1 MKLTPVLLET
11 QQFPERFRGYDPDSV
26 DDFLERVAAGLSE
39 LQERLDELADRLI
52 EAEERASETGSEGEI
67 EVIDGRMDAIE
78 SIKEALATA
87 PRFES
92 DESSATNME
101 IAIDAVD
108 TGEISAIDA
117 VDTGE
122 LAKHQSVAV
131 GANKIQIER
140 IAELIT
146 LARDTADDVI
156 DEAVASAREQIGDL
170 LADVL
175 VASST
180 DLAASGALE
189 RKAELEVELL
199 DLDARVNARRN
210 DANQL
215 ADLIETRRRAL
226 GEIARDLGGRPDGP
240 EVDHPASSG
249 EVGGWATIDGSIVEQ
264 SLVDASGVPVKETR
278 SGTEIDDPFFSALQK
293 RESLEGE

>member
-39 LQERLDELADRLI
+39 LQGRLDELADRLI
-52 EAEERASETGSEGEI
+52 EAEERVSETGVEGGVEI
-67 EVIDGRMDAIE
+67 IDGRMDAIE

-92 DESSATNME
+92 GEPSATNLE

-108 TGEISAIDA
+108 A
-117 VDTGE
+117 VDTVE
-122 LAKHQSVAV
+122 LSKQQSVAV

-156 DEAVASAREQIGDL
+156 DEAVASAREQVGDL

-226 GEIARDLGGRPDGP
+226 GEIARDLGGRADGP

-249 EVGGWATIDGSIVEQ
+249 EVGGWATIDGSVVEQ
-264 SLVDASGVPVKETR
+264 SLGEASGVPVTETR

>member
-52 EAEERASETGSEGEI
+52 EAEERASETGLEGEVEI
-67 EVIDGRMDAIE
+67 IDGRMDAIE

-101 IAIDAVD
+101 IVIDAVD
-108 TGEISAIDA
+108 TGDLS
-117 VDTGE
+117 
-122 LAKHQSVAV
+122 KHQSVAV

-249 EVGGWATIDGSIVEQ
+249 EVGGWATIDGSVVEQ
-264 SLVDASGVPVKETR
+264 RLADASGVPVTETR

>member
-39 LQERLDELADRLI
+39 LQERLDELADRLM
-52 EAEERASETGSEGEI
+52 EAEERASETGFEGEV

-101 IAIDAVD
+101 IVIDAVD
-108 TGEISAIDA
+108 TGDLS
-117 VDTGE
+117 
-122 LAKHQSVAV
+122 KHQSVAV

-249 EVGGWATIDGSIVEQ
+249 EVGGWATIDGSVVEQ
-264 SLVDASGVPVKETR
+264 RLVDASGAPVTETR

>member
-39 LQERLDELADRLI
+39 LQERLDELADRLM
-52 EAEERASETGSEGEI
+52 EAEERASETGFEGEV

-101 IAIDAVD
+101 IVIDAVD
-108 TGEISAIDA
+108 TGDLS
-117 VDTGE
+117 
-122 LAKHQSVAV
+122 KHQSVAV

-240 EVDHPASSG
+240 EVNHPASSG
-249 EVGGWATIDGSIVEQ
+249 EVGGWATIDGSVVEQ
-264 SLVDASGVPVKETR
+264 SLVDASGAPVTETR

>member
-52 EAEERASETGSEGEI
+52 EAEERASNTGPEGEV
-67 EVIDGRMDAIE
+67 ELIDGRMDAIE
-78 SIKEALATA
+78 SIREALATA

-92 DESSATNME
+92 NEQSATNIE
-101 IAIDAVD
+101 ITIDAVD
-108 TGEISAIDA
+108 A
-117 VDTGE
+117 VDAPDLSE
-122 LAKHQSVAV
+122 HQSVAV

-140 IAELIT
+140 IAELIA

-156 DEAVASAREQIGDL
+156 EDAVASAREQVGDL

-175 VASST
+175 VASSA

-249 EVGGWATIDGSIVEQ
+249 EVAGWAAIGGSVGEQ
-264 SLVDASGVPVKETR
+264 GLVNASGVPVTETR
-278 SGTEIDDPFFSALQK
+278 SGTEIDDPFFSALQR

>member
-39 LQERLDELADRLI
+39 LQGRLDELADRLI
-52 EAEERASETGSEGEI
+52 EAEERVSETGVEGGVEI
-67 EVIDGRMDAIE
+67 IDGRMDAIE

-92 DESSATNME
+92 GESNATNME

-108 TGEISAIDA
+108 TGELS
-117 VDTGE
+117 
-122 LAKHQSVAV
+122 KQQSVAV

-199 DLDARVNARRN
+199 DLDARVTARRN

-215 ADLIETRRRAL
+215 ANLIETRRRAL
-226 GEIARDLGGRPDGP
+226 GEIARDLGGRADGP

-249 EVGGWATIDGSIVEQ
+249 EVGGWATIDGSVVEQ
-264 SLVDASGVPVKETR
+264 SLGEASGVPVTETR

>member
-52 EAEERASETGSEGEI
+52 EAEERASETGFEGEVEI
-67 EVIDGRMDAIE
+67 IDSRMDAIE

-87 PRFES
+87 PRFDS

-101 IAIDAVD
+101 IVIDAVD
-108 TGEISAIDA
+108 A
-117 VDTGE
+117 GE
-122 LAKHQSVAV
+122 LSKHQSVAV

>member
-52 EAEERASETGSEGEI
+52 DAEERASNTGLGGEV

-78 SIKEALATA
+78 SIREALATA

-92 DESSATNME
+92 NEPSATNME

-108 TGEISAIDA
+108 APNLSE
-117 VDTGE
+117 
-122 LAKHQSVAV
+122 HQSVAV

-140 IAELIT
+140 IAELIA

-156 DEAVASAREQIGDL
+156 EDAVASAREQVGDL

-175 VASST
+175 VASSA

-210 DANQL
+210 DAIQL

-249 EVGGWATIDGSIVEQ
+249 EVGGWATIDGSVGEAGF
-264 SLVDASGVPVKETR
+264 VDASDIPVTETR

>member
-39 LQERLDELADRLI
+39 LQGRLDELADRLI
-52 EAEERASETGSEGEI
+52 EAEERVSETGVEGGVEI
-67 EVIDGRMDAIE
+67 IDGRMDAIE

-92 DESSATNME
+92 GESNATNME

-108 TGEISAIDA
+108 TGELS
-117 VDTGE
+117 
-122 LAKHQSVAV
+122 KQQSVAV

-146 LARDTADDVI
+146 LVRDTADDVI

-215 ADLIETRRRAL
+215 ANLIETRRRAL
-226 GEIARDLGGRPDGP
+226 GEIARDLGGRADGP

-249 EVGGWATIDGSIVEQ
+249 EVGGWATIDGAVVEQ
-264 SLVDASGVPVKETR
+264 SLGDASGVPVTETR

>member
-52 EAEERASETGSEGEI
+52 EAEERASETGFEGEV

-108 TGEISAIDA
+108 TGELS
-117 VDTGE
+117 
-122 LAKHQSVAV
+122 KHQSVAV

-240 EVDHPASSG
+240 EVNHPASSG
-249 EVGGWATIDGSIVEQ
+249 EVGGWATIDGSVVEQ
-264 SLVDASGVPVKETR
+264 SLVDASGAPVTETR

>member
-52 EAEERASETGSEGEI
+52 EAEERASETGLEGEVEI
-67 EVIDGRMDAIE
+67 IDGRMDAIE
-78 SIKEALATA
+78 SIKDALATA

-101 IAIDAVD
+101 IVIDAVD
-108 TGEISAIDA
+108 TGDLS
-117 VDTGE
+117 
-122 LAKHQSVAV
+122 KHQSVAV

-249 EVGGWATIDGSIVEQ
+249 EVGGWATIDGSVVEQ
-264 SLVDASGVPVKETR
+264 SLVDASGAPVTETR

>member
-39 LQERLDELADRLI
+39 LQERLDQLADRLI

-108 TGEISAIDA
+108 TGE
-117 VDTGE
+117 
-122 LAKHQSVAV
+122 LPKQQSVAV

>member
-101 IAIDAVD
+101 I
-108 TGEISAIDA
+108 AIDA

-240 EVDHPASSG
+240 EVDHPTSSG

>member
-52 EAEERASETGSEGEI
+52 EAEERASETGLEGEVEI
-67 EVIDGRMDAIE
+67 IDGRMDAIE

-101 IAIDAVD
+101 IVIDAVD
-108 TGEISAIDA
+108 TRDLS
-117 VDTGE
+117 
-122 LAKHQSVAV
+122 KHQSVAV

-249 EVGGWATIDGSIVEQ
+249 EVGGWATIDGSVVEQ
-264 SLVDASGVPVKETR
+264 SLVDASGVPVTETR

>member
-52 EAEERASETGSEGEI
+52 EAEERASETGFEGEVEI
-67 EVIDGRMDAIE
+67 IDSRMDAIE

-101 IAIDAVD
+101 IVIDAVD
-108 TGEISAIDA
+108 TGDLS
-117 VDTGE
+117 
-122 LAKHQSVAV
+122 KHQSVAV

-156 DEAVASAREQIGDL
+156 DEAVASAREQVGDL

-175 VASST
+175 VASSA

-240 EVDHPASSG
+240 EVNHPASSG
-249 EVGGWATIDGSIVEQ
+249 EVGGWATIDGSVVEQ
-264 SLVDASGVPVKETR
+264 SLVDASGAPVTETR

>member
-39 LQERLDELADRLI
+39 LQGRLDELADRLI
-52 EAEERASETGSEGEI
+52 EAEERVSETGVEGGVEI
-67 EVIDGRMDAIE
+67 IDGRMDAIE

-92 DESSATNME
+92 GEPSATNME

-108 TGEISAIDA
+108 TGELS
-117 VDTGE
+117 
-122 LAKHQSVAV
+122 KQQSVAV

-226 GEIARDLGGRPDGP
+226 GEIARDLGGRADGP
-240 EVDHPASSG
+240 EVDHPASSC
-249 EVGGWATIDGSIVEQ
+249 EVGGWPTIGGSVGEQ
-264 SLVDASGVPVKETR
+264 SLGEASGLPVTETR

>member
-1 MKLTPVLLET
+1 
-11 QQFPERFRGYDPDSV
+11 
-26 DDFLERVAAGLSE
+26 
-39 LQERLDELADRLI
+39 LADRLI
-52 EAEERASETGSEGEI
+52 EAEERVSETGVEGGAEI
-67 EVIDGRMDAIE
+67 IDGRMDAIE

-92 DESSATNME
+92 GEPSATNME

-108 TGEISAIDA
+108 A
-117 VDTGE
+117 VDTVE
-122 LAKHQSVAV
+122 LSKQQSVAV

-156 DEAVASAREQIGDL
+156 DEAVASAREQVGDL

-226 GEIARDLGGRPDGP
+226 GEIARDLGGRADGP

-249 EVGGWATIDGSIVEQ
+249 EVGGWPTIGGSVVEQ
-264 SLVDASGVPVKETR
+264 SLGEASGLPVTETR

>member
-52 EAEERASETGSEGEI
+52 EAEGRASDTGLDGEI

-78 SIKEALATA
+78 SIRDALATA

-92 DESSATNME
+92 NEPSATNIE
-101 IAIDAVD
+101 IAIDAV
-108 TGEISAIDA
+108 EA
-117 VDTGE
+117 VE
-122 LAKHQSVAV
+122 AVEAPNLPEHQSVAV
-131 GANKIQIER
+131 GANKIEIER
-140 IAELIT
+140 IAELIA

-156 DEAVASAREQIGDL
+156 EDAVASAREQVGDL

-175 VASST
+175 VASSA

-240 EVDHPASSG
+240 EIDHPASSG
-249 EVGGWATIDGSIVEQ
+249 EIAGWATIDGSVGEQ
-264 SLVDASGVPVKETR
+264 DLLDAPGVPVTETR

>member
-39 LQERLDELADRLI
+39 LQGRLDELADRLI
-52 EAEERASETGSEGEI
+52 EAEERVSETGVEGGVEI
-67 EVIDGRMDAIE
+67 IDGRMDAIE

-92 DESSATNME
+92 GEPNATNME

-108 TGEISAIDA
+108 TGELS
-117 VDTGE
+117 
-122 LAKHQSVAV
+122 KQQSVAV

-215 ADLIETRRRAL
+215 ANLIETRRRAL
-226 GEIARDLGGRPDGP
+226 GEIARDLGGRADGP

-249 EVGGWATIDGSIVEQ
+249 EVGGWATIDGSVVEQ
-264 SLVDASGVPVKETR
+264 SLGEASGVPVTETR

>member
-101 IAIDAVD
+101 IVIDAVD
-108 TGEISAIDA
+108 TGDLS
-117 VDTGE
+117 
-122 LAKHQSVAV
+122 KHQSVAV

-156 DEAVASAREQIGDL
+156 DEAVASAREQVGDL

-249 EVGGWATIDGSIVEQ
+249 EVGGWATIDGSVVEQ
-264 SLVDASGVPVKETR
+264 RLVDASGAPVTETR

>member
-52 EAEERASETGSEGEI
+52 EAEGRASETGVDGEI
-67 EVIDGRMDAIE
+67 EIIDGRMDAIE

-101 IAIDAVD
+101 IVIDAVD
-108 TGEISAIDA
+108 TGDLS
-117 VDTGE
+117 
-122 LAKHQSVAV
+122 KHQSVAV

-249 EVGGWATIDGSIVEQ
+249 EVGGWATIDGSVVEQ
-264 SLVDASGVPVKETR
+264 RLADASGVPVTETR

>member
-1 MKLTPVLLET
+1 MKFTPVLLET

-52 EAEERASETGSEGEI
+52 DAEERASNTGLGGEV

-78 SIKEALATA
+78 SIREALATA

-92 DESSATNME
+92 NEPSATNME

-108 TGEISAIDA
+108 APNLSE
-117 VDTGE
+117 
-122 LAKHQSVAV
+122 HQSVAV

-140 IAELIT
+140 IAELIA

-156 DEAVASAREQIGDL
+156 EDAVASAREQVGDL

-175 VASST
+175 VASSA

-210 DANQL
+210 DAIQL

-249 EVGGWATIDGSIVEQ
+249 EVGGWATIDGSVGEEAF
-264 SLVDASGVPVKETR
+264 VDASGIPVTETR

>member
-52 EAEERASETGSEGEI
+52 EAEERASETGFEGEVEI
-67 EVIDGRMDAIE
+67 IDSRMDAIE

-92 DESSATNME
+92 DESSATNMD

-108 TGEISAIDA
+108 TGELS
-117 VDTGE
+117 
-122 LAKHQSVAV
+122 KHQSVAV

-156 DEAVASAREQIGDL
+156 DEAVASAREQVGDL

-175 VASST
+175 VASSA

-249 EVGGWATIDGSIVEQ
+249 EVGGWATIDGSVVEQ
-264 SLVDASGVPVKETR
+264 RLVDASGAPVTETR

>member
-1 MKLTPVLLET
+1 
-11 QQFPERFRGYDPDSV
+11 
-26 DDFLERVAAGLSE
+26 
-39 LQERLDELADRLI
+39 
-52 EAEERASETGSEGEI
+52 
-67 EVIDGRMDAIE
+67 
-78 SIKEALATA
+78 
-87 PRFES
+87 
-92 DESSATNME
+92 
-101 IAIDAVD
+101 
-108 TGEISAIDA
+108 
-117 VDTGE
+117 
-122 LAKHQSVAV
+122 
-131 GANKIQIER
+131 
-140 IAELIT
+140 
-146 LARDTADDVI
+146 
-156 DEAVASAREQIGDL
+156 L

-249 EVGGWATIDGSIVEQ
+249 EVGGWATIEGAVVEQ
-264 SLVDASGVPVKETR
+264 SLGDASGVPVTETR

>member
-39 LQERLDELADRLI
+39 LQGRLDELADRLI
-52 EAEERASETGSEGEI
+52 EAEERVSETGVEGGVEI
-67 EVIDGRMDAIE
+67 IDGRMDAIE

-92 DESSATNME
+92 GEPSATNLE

-108 TGEISAIDA
+108 A
-117 VDTGE
+117 VDTVE
-122 LAKHQSVAV
+122 LSKQQSVAV

-156 DEAVASAREQIGDL
+156 DEAVASAREQVGDL

-226 GEIARDLGGRPDGP
+226 GEIARDLGGRADGP
-240 EVDHPASSG
+240 AVDHPASSG
-249 EVGGWATIDGSIVEQ
+249 EVGGWATIDGSVVEQ
-264 SLVDASGVPVKETR
+264 SLGEASGVPVTETR

>member
-101 IAIDAVD
+101 I
-108 TGEISAIDA
+108 AIDA

>member
-52 EAEERASETGSEGEI
+52 EAEERASETGFEGEVEI
-67 EVIDGRMDAIE
+67 IDSRMDAIE

-92 DESSATNME
+92 DESSATNMD

-108 TGEISAIDA
+108 TGELS
-117 VDTGE
+117 
-122 LAKHQSVAV
+122 KHQSVAV

-156 DEAVASAREQIGDL
+156 DEAVASAREQVGDL

-175 VASST
+175 VASSA

-240 EVDHPASSG
+240 EVNHPASSG
-249 EVGGWATIDGSIVEQ
+249 EVGGWATIDGSVVEQ
-264 SLVDASGVPVKETR
+264 SLVDASGAPVTETR

>member
-39 LQERLDELADRLI
+39 LQGRLDELADRLI
-52 EAEERASETGSEGEI
+52 EAEERVSETGVEGGVEI
-67 EVIDGRMDAIE
+67 IDGRMDAIE

-92 DESSATNME
+92 GESNATNME

-108 TGEISAIDA
+108 TGELS
-117 VDTGE
+117 
-122 LAKHQSVAV
+122 KQQSVAV

-215 ADLIETRRRAL
+215 ANLIETRRRAL
-226 GEIARDLGGRPDGP
+226 GEIARDLGGRADGP

-249 EVGGWATIDGSIVEQ
+249 EVGGWATIDGSVVEQ
-264 SLVDASGVPVKETR
+264 SLGEASGVPVTETR

>member
-52 EAEERASETGSEGEI
+52 EAEERASKTGFEGDI
-67 EVIDGRMDAIE
+67 EVIDGRLDAIE
-78 SIKEALATA
+78 SIREALATT

-92 DESSATNME
+92 NEPSVPNIE
-101 IAIDAVD
+101 IAVDLSNQEAVD
-108 TGEISAIDA
+108 LSNQET
-117 VDTGE
+117 
-122 LAKHQSVAV
+122 VAV

-140 IAELIT
+140 IAELIA
-146 LARDTADDVI
+146 LARDTADDAI
-156 DEAVASAREQIGDL
+156 EEAVASTREQVGDL

-180 DLAASGALE
+180 DLAARGALE

-215 ADLIETRRRAL
+215 AELIETRRRAL
-226 GEIARDLGGRPDGP
+226 GEIARDLGGRPDGL
-240 EVDHPASSG
+240 EVDHPASSSG
-249 EVGGWATIDGSIVEQ
+249 VGGWATIDGSVAEE
-264 SLVDASGVPVKETR
+264 SLVSSAGLPVMETR

>member
-108 TGEISAIDA
+108 TGELS
-117 VDTGE
+117 
-122 LAKHQSVAV
+122 KHQSVAV

>member
-1 MKLTPVLLET
+1 MELTPLLLET
-11 QQFPERFRGYDPDSV
+11 QQFPERFRGYDPGSV

-52 EAEERASETGSEGEI
+52 EAEERASKTGFEGDIEI
-67 EVIDGRMDAIE
+67 IDGRLDAIE
-78 SIKEALATA
+78 SIREALATT

-92 DESSATNME
+92 NESSVTNIE
-101 IAIDAVD
+101 IAVD
-108 TGEISAIDA
+108 LSNQE
-117 VDTGE
+117 
-122 LAKHQSVAV
+122 SVAV

-140 IAELIT
+140 IAELIA
-146 LARDTADDVI
+146 LARDTADDAI
-156 DEAVASAREQIGDL
+156 EEAVASTREQVGDL

-180 DLAASGALE
+180 DLAARGALE

-215 ADLIETRRRAL
+215 AELIETRRRAL
-226 GEIARDLGGRPDGP
+226 GEIARDLGGRPDGL

-249 EVGGWATIDGSIVEQ
+249 GVGGRATIDGSVAEE
-264 SLVDASGVPVKETR
+264 SLVNSAGLPVTETR

>member
-52 EAEERASETGSEGEI
+52 EAEERASETGLEGEVEI
-67 EVIDGRMDAIE
+67 IDGRMDAIA
-78 SIKEALATA
+78 SIKDALATA

-101 IAIDAVD
+101 IVIDAVD
-108 TGEISAIDA
+108 TGDLS
-117 VDTGE
+117 
-122 LAKHQSVAV
+122 KHQSVAV

-249 EVGGWATIDGSIVEQ
+249 EVGGWATIDGSVVEQ
-264 SLVDASGVPVKETR
+264 RLADASGVPVTETR